1 MRIILSILL
10 IIVALIIALA
20 LLPVHI
26 AIDFNIDEIKIKINF
41 ILKIKFN
48 VKKLL
53 TKAINDESKKSKTKL
68 DPKVF
73 SGIKL
78 NELKILYN
86 AGEDNEKLLYIN
98 SILTIILPV
107 IKSLI
112 QNKTGSIYYR
122 GRRGSVSSL
131 RITAKIIVCPI
142 YILKIYLKSRRRRHE
157 EEKLKRAN

>member
-1 MRIILSILL
+1 
-10 IIVALIIALA
+10 
-20 LLPVHI
+20 
-26 AIDFNIDEIKIKINF
+26 DEIKIKIDF
-41 ILKIKFN
+41 ILKLKFN
-48 VKKLL
+48 IKKLL
-53 TKAINDESKKSKTKL
+53 KKVMEDETKKSKTKL
-68 DPKVF
+68 DPKAL

-78 NELKILYN
+78 RELKILYN

-122 GRRGSVSSL
+122 GRRSSL
-131 RITAKIIVCPI
+131 SSIRITAKLIVCPI

-157 EEKLKRAN
+157 EEKLKRVN